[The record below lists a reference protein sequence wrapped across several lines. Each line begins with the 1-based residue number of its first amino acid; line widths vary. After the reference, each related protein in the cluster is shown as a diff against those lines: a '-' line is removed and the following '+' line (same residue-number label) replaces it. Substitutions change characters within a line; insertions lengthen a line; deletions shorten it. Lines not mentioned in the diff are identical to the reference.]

1 MCEGSRFRI
10 LTVCTGNVCRSPLA
24 ESFLQAGFDFAAPG
38 SFEVRSA
45 GTHALVDQP
54 MTPEI
59 QALAT
64 SMGVGPE
71 GFTSRQL
78 VPDMLHSADL
88 VLTLTR
94 EHSKLILEENPP
106 PPQKNLLPA
115 RICRILIR
123 QSNPRQTWSRLSDGV
138 RQCDKP
144 CGNGEKD
151 FMKMEFDDIVDPY
164 REPEE
169 VLQKMTRAARSSH
182 AGNCRMGDRGRIE
195 PVKGGG
201 APMFFVKG

>member
-24 ESFLQAGFDFAAPG
+24 EILLQAGFDYAAPG

-64 SMGVGPE
+64 KIGVSPD

-94 EHSKLILEENPP
+94 EHSKLILEENP
-106 PPQKNLLPA
+106 LLLKRTFSLREFA
-115 RICRILIR
+115 RILSAVKPDTSLQPTERWRAAVR
-123 QSNPRQTWSRLSDGV
+123 QSLRKRG
-138 RQCDKP
+138 K
-144 CGNGEKD
+144 G
-151 FMKMEFDDIVDPY
+151 FMKMEFDVVDPY
-164 REPEE
+164 RQPEE
-169 VLQKMTRAARSSH
+169 VLQKMTMQLVPAARAIVEWEIA
-182 AGNCRMGDRGRIE
+182 AGLNR
-195 PVKGGG
+195 
-201 APMFFVKG
+201 

>member
-94 EHSKLILEENPP
+94 EHSKLILEENP
-106 PPQKNLLPA
+106 LLLKRTFSLREFA
-115 RICRILIR
+115 RI
-123 QSNPRQTWSRLSDGV
+123 LSAVEPETDLEPIERWRAAV
-138 RQCDKP
+138 RQALRKR
-144 CGNGEKD
+144 GKG

-164 REPEE
+164 RQPEE
-169 VLQKMTRAARSSH
+169 VLQKMTRQLVPATRAIVEWEIAAGLNR
-182 AGNCRMGDRGRIE
+182 
-195 PVKGGG
+195 
-201 APMFFVKG
+201 